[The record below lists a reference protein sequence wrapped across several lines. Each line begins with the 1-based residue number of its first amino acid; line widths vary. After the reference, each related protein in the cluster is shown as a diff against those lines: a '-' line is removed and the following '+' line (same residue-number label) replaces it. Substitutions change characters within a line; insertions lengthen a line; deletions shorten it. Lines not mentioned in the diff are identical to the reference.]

1 MRNVINTIAN
11 VTTTAIVNRTVRTV
25 VAGVDAARAL
35 SLRGDLASH
44 QRLYAA
50 PAPQHWNHVQGQKPF
65 AGKQKPAGMG
75 PMSGSSCGC
84 ASQSE
89 AWLPSCRESSRCR
102 RPRVLSC
109 TERS

>member
-25 VAGVDAARAL
+25 VAGVDAACAL

-50 PAPQHWNHVQGQKPF
+50 PAPQHWAHVQGQKPF
-65 AGKQKPAGMG
+65 AGKKPADMG
-75 PMSGSSCGC
+75 PMSGGG
-84 ASQSE
+84 SQRHSRSRC
-89 AWLPSCRESSRCR
+89 LSRESSRCR

-109 TERS
+109 SERS

>member
-50 PAPQHWNHVQGQKPF
+50 PAPQHWDHVQGQKPF
-65 AGKQKPAGMG
+65 AGKQKPAGVG
-75 PMSGSSCGC
+75 PMSGGG
-84 ASQSE
+84 SQRLSRC
-89 AWLPSCRESSRCR
+89 LSRESSRCR